1 LIHKKIE
8 MEINSTP
15 ERRQWYYHKKGKKN
29 LTPQEFK
36 NSGTVVDMFS
46 GPEIIHFLNVVRV

>member
-1 LIHKKIE
+1 